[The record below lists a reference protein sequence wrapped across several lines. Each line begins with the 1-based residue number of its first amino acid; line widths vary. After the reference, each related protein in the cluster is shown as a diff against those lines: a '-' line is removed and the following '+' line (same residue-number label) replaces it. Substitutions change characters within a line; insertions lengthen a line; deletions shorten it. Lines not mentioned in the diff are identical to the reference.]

1 MKRSVLTTAQVAAI
15 MAILTAGTKLLGF
28 VREMV
33 LANYFGAGEVTDAY
47 GMAQSI
53 PNTLLAGVVSAVAI
67 SYMPILFGK
76 VEKEGEAAGNLYTSR
91 LLNALIALI
100 CCAIA
105 LGAIFARPL
114 VSLFAP
120 GFTGTQADLT
130 VWYLRIAFFAV
141 LFNAFVYIFEA
152 YLHYKNVFHPQ
163 IVLGYSQ
170 SVAIIAFIVV
180 AARTDVRVL
189 VFGLVLGYAL
199 RGLGCW
205 ALAARRGF
213 QYTPDFHMG
222 GAVKE
227 AILLALPIFIGGS
240 VVQINTFVDRMLAS
254 GLAAGSVSA
263 LNYSNEIINA
273 IVMLTVSILV
283 TIIYPRL
290 NQAFTQ
296 GDRERIGT
304 MTERGINVLAIISVP
319 CAMGLMVY
327 ALPIIRLVY
336 ERGEFSPAASRM
348 TASALL
354 FYAIGLTFL
363 AANQL
368 ITKVFYSLHDTK
380 TAVGCSIAS
389 VACNIVLNL
398 ILVRSMAHAGLALA
412 TSIAQ
417 IINAVLLYVM
427 FRRKYPDITLL
438 HGAGKLLK
446 VFSLAGGAVGI
457 SYLCFRLLGDT
468 MKCSLLVTLG
478 GTILTAGLAYLALL
492 KAARFEELS
501 LIRDLLGRRQE

>member
-1 MKRSVLTTAQVAAI
+1 MKKLNLTTAQVAAL

-67 SYMPILFGK
+67 SYMPILSGK

-105 LGAIFARPL
+105 LGAVFARPL

-120 GFTGTQADLT
+120 GFTGTQAELT
-130 VWYLRIAFFAV
+130 AWYLRIAFFAV
-141 LFNAFVYIFEA
+141 LFNAFIYIFEA
-152 YLHYKNVFHPQ
+152 YLQYKNVFHPQ

-170 SVAIIAFIVV
+170 SIAIIAFIVI
-180 AARTDVRVL
+180 AAKTDVRLL
-189 VFGLVLGYAL
+189 VFGLAVGYAL

-213 QYTPDFHMG
+213 VYTPGFHMS

-254 GLAAGSVSA
+254 GLAKGSVSA

-296 GDRERIGT
+296 GDRERIGA
-304 MTERGINVLAIISVP
+304 MTERGINVLAIISLP
-319 CAMGLMVY
+319 CAMGLMTY

-336 ERGEFSPAASRM
+336 ERGEFS
-348 TASALL
+348 ASASQQTSSALF
-354 FYAIGLTFL
+354 FYAIGLAFL

-389 VACNIVLNL
+389 VACNIALNL

-417 IINAVLLYVM
+417 IINAALLYAA
-427 FRRKYPDITLL
+427 FRRRYPDITLL
-438 HGAGKLLK
+438 HSPGKLLK
-446 VFSLAGGAVGI
+446 TAALAAASVGI
-457 SYLCFRLLGDT
+457 SYLCYRLLCDT
-468 MKCSLLVTLG
+468 IKCQPVLAL
-478 GTILTAGLAYLALL
+478 AGAIAAAALAYLGLL
-492 KAARFEELS
+492 KAAKYEELS
-501 LIRDLLGRRQE
+501 LIRDLFRR

>member
-1 MKRSVLTTAQVAAI
+1 MGTMKKLNLTTAQVAAV

-67 SYMPILFGK
+67 SYMPILSGK

-91 LLNALIALI
+91 LLNALMVLI
-100 CCAIA
+100 CGAIA
-105 LGAIFARPL
+105 LGAVFARPL
-114 VSLFAP
+114 VRLFAP
-120 GFTGTQADLT
+120 GFAGTQAELT

-141 LFNAFVYIFEA
+141 LFNAFIYIFEA
-152 YLHYKNVFHPQ
+152 YLQYKNVFHPQ

-170 SVAIIAFIVV
+170 SIAIIAFIVI
-180 AARTDVRVL
+180 AAKTDVRLL
-189 VFGLVLGYAL
+189 VFGIAAGYAL
-199 RGLGCW
+199 RGFGCW
-205 ALAARRGF
+205 ALAARHGYS
-213 QYTPDFHMG
+213 YTPDFHMS

-254 GLAAGSVSA
+254 GLAKGSVSA
-263 LNYSNEIINA
+263 LNYANEIINA

-283 TIIYPRL
+283 TIVYPRL

-296 GDRERIGT
+296 GDTERIGEL
-304 MTERGINVLAIISVP
+304 TERGISVLAIVAIP
-319 CAMGLMVY
+319 FALGAMVY
-327 ALPIIRLVY
+327 AGPVIRLVY
-336 ERGEFSPAASRM
+336 QRGAFDETAARL
-348 TASALL
+348 TAGALL
-354 FYAIGLTFL
+354 FYAIGLPFL

-389 VACNIVLNL
+389 VACNIALNL
-398 ILVRSMAHAGLALA
+398 LLVRPMAHAGLALA

-417 IINAVLLYVM
+417 IVNAVLLTVM
-427 FRRKYPDITLL
+427 FRRKYPEIGLL
-438 HGAGKLLK
+438 RDPIKLLK
-446 VFSLAGGAVGI
+446 IFSLAGGAVGI

-468 MKCSLLVTLG
+468 IKCSLLITLA
-478 GTILTAGLAYLALL
+478 GTVAAAGIAYLVLL
-492 KAARFEELS
+492 KAAKFEEIS
-501 LIRDLLGRRQE
+501 LIRDLFRR